1 MAWKDILER
10 WKNSIPKEEKVR
22 NVLSVIKNFFQH
34 HEWKSGTHIKVT
46 DERLLYYKK
55 KLNTGDDKVAPDGSF
70 QIIAKSGR
78 TVPGYCIKRLLYMV
92 DIIKACER
100 HQK

>member
-1 MAWKDILER
+1 MAWTDILKE
-10 WKNSIPKEEKVR
+10 WKNSIPKEERVRKVI
-22 NVLSVIKNFFQH
+22 NVIKNFFQH

-78 TVPGYCIKRLLYMV
+78 TVPGLYIKRLLYMV
-92 DIIKACER
+92 KIIELYEEW
-100 HQK
+100 QK